1 MRSIFYFTTRPLA
14 SASIR
19 EPFSTMNK
27 QMWDLLAIVTFQ
39 SLTLTGLKK
48 KAFSSYSLIN
58 EIYELERTHYI
69 LQMSSL
75 QHWSLTVVLKNP
87 PVSMIRIP

>member
-1 MRSIFYFTTRPLA
+1 
-14 SASIR
+14 
-19 EPFSTMNK
+19 MNK